1 MSNFKPTT
9 DISDLS
15 NKTLKDLFASDAPS
29 REVVEFE
36 QPKETSDI
44 DDDFEKVRTNIS
56 DIIEK
61 GSGVLDDMINLARAS
76 DHPRAFEVAGT
87 LINTLINANKDLLE
101 IHEKKKKIAGK
112 VQEPTSG
119 SVTNNNVFVGSTKD
133 LKDFL
138 NNRKNN
144 E

>member
-15 NKTLKDLFASDAPS
+15 NKTLKDLFATDAS
-29 REVVEFE
+29 KEIVEFE
-36 QPKETSDI
+36 EPKEKSDI

-61 GSGVLDDMINLARAS
+61 GSNVLDDMINLARAS

-112 VQEPTSG
+112 IQDQPNG
-119 SVTNNNVFVGSTKD
+119 SVTNNAVFVGSP
-133 LKDFL
+133 KDFQEML
-138 NNRKNN
+138 KSRNKNT
-144 E
+144 